1 MKTIFNRRRFM
12 QWLGLGTGAG
22 VAATAISL
30 TPTPTAKATET
41 SVKSGYR
48 ETDHIRAYYRSC
60 R

>member
-12 QWLGLGTGAG
+12 KWLGISTTAG
-22 VAATAISL
+22 VAATAVSTVAN
-30 TPTPTAKATET
+30 TPAKAVEL
-41 SVKSGYR
+41 KPELGYR